1 MKNKNTLSEY
11 EIQAE
16 EFLKKCGATLR
27 FRFIARVS
35 NPDWGDNLTHNC
47 YGVTIT
53 TPLGKMKGKFWDSY
67 SNTQKGN
74 RPRAYDFL
82 ACMDPFATI
91 DSFEDFCREYGY
103 DEDSRRAE
111 KTYRSVK
118 REVANLR
125 RIFTEEQLEE
135 LSTIT

>member
-27 FRFIARVS
+27 FRFIARVECS
-35 NPDWGDNLTHNC
+35 DGLTHNC
-47 YGVTIT
+47 YGVTLT
-53 TPLGKMKGKFWDSY
+53 TPLGKWKSKFY
-67 SNTQKGN
+67 LNTQEGN

-82 ACMDPFATI
+82 ACMDPFAPVG
-91 DSFEDFCREYGY
+91 SFKEFCRNYGY

-111 KTYRSVK
+111 KIYRSLK
-118 REVANLR
+118 REVDSLWK
-125 RIFTEEQLEE
+125 ISTEEQLEE